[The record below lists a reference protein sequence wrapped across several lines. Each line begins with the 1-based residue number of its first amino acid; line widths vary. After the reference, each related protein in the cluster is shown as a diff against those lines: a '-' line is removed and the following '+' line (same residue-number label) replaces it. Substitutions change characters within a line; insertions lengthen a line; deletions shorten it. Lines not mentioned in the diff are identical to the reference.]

1 MVTTSRLQ
9 TSTTEDSEIIR
20 STTASFDLNYCE
32 ADDYTGPEKIQQFT
46 IANFQQLLGATDIA
60 EFTSLLKQMA
70 AKRRRIPEA
79 NRPALSRAV
88 FERLDQFNNEFFSDC
103 VWSIGTLRCNVND
116 FSSAGTT
123 TQGIDAVSAFWE
135 KVSKVSESADR
146 LCLTRLAIGLG
157 KMGVRWDNLPSS
169 TRVSLTKLIQDENY
183 FAGTASVSKVI
194 PESRELA
201 TILFTLGQ
209 LGVTTD
215 LLPEGSLSRV
225 LEEVSQIAAQFTPQG
240 LSNALH
246 GLARMGVL
254 WSDLP
259 PQAQSELPLRGAAI
273 VQEMRPDELCSI
285 TQSMAVMKVSLSFD
299 LTRLFSALFYSLVS
313 FFQVQWSTLP
323 SIYKTKL
330 LDSLE
335 RILPTLNNRELSN
348 VFWALGKTNIRYQED
363 LSDSFRG
370 VLMDSLLN
378 AAGDLKL
385 FDLESIFVGLGLM
398 QVTDM
403 PFTCTYTLFRTSF

>member
-1 MVTTSRLQ
+1 MVVQGAVVCTIFWLLGGSSNAYLTKKVSPRLQNTGYTCNNILQLNMVTTSRLQ
-9 TSTTEDSEIIR
+9 TSTTQNSESIGSAI
-20 STTASFDLNYCE
+20 APFDVNYCE
-32 ADDYTGPEKIQQFT
+32 TDDYIGPEKIHQFT
-46 IANFQQLLGATDIA
+46 IANFQQLLGATDVA
-60 EFTSLLKQMA
+60 EFSALLKQMA

-79 NRPALSRAV
+79 NRPALARAV

-116 FSSAGTT
+116 FTPAGTT
-123 TQGIDAVSAFWE
+123 IEGVDAVSSFWE
-135 KVSKVSESADR
+135 KVAKVSESADR

-157 KMGVRWDNLPSS
+157 KMGLRWDNLPTP
-169 TRVSLTKLIQDENY
+169 TRLSLTKLIQDENY
-183 FAGTASVSKVI
+183 STDAASQVKVI

-215 LLPEGSLSRV
+215 LLPEGSLFRV

-285 TQSMAVMKVSLSFD
+285 TQSMAVMKVSVILNYN
-299 LTRLFSALFYSLVS
+299 RLF
-313 FFQVQWSTLP
+313 QNM
-323 SIYKTKL
+323 I
-330 LDSLE
+330 
-335 RILPTLNNRELSN
+335 
-348 VFWALGKTNIRYQED
+348 
-363 LSDSFRG
+363 
-370 VLMDSLLN
+370 
-378 AAGDLKL
+378 
-385 FDLESIFVGLGLM
+385 
-398 QVTDM
+398 
-403 PFTCTYTLFRTSF
+403 

>member
-1 MVTTSRLQ
+1 MFWLLLTSSNAFLSRNISPQLQNIGYTWNNILQLNMVTTSRLQ
-9 TSTTEDSEIIR
+9 TSTTEDSEIVL
-20 STTASFDLNYCE
+20 STTAPFDVNYCE
-32 ADDYTGPEKIQQFT
+32 TDDYTGPEKIQQFT

-123 TQGIDAVSAFWE
+123 TQGVDAVSSFWE

-183 FAGTASVSKVI
+183 FAGAAGVSKII

-285 TQSMAVMKVSLSFD
+285 TQSMAVMKVSISFD
-299 LTRLFSALFYSLVS
+299 LTRP
-313 FFQVQWSTLP
+313 FQ
-323 SIYKTKL
+323 L
-330 LDSLE
+330 L
-335 RILPTLNNRELSN
+335 I
-348 VFWALGKTNIRYQED
+348 
-363 LSDSFRG
+363 
-370 VLMDSLLN
+370 
-378 AAGDLKL
+378 
-385 FDLESIFVGLGLM
+385 
-398 QVTDM
+398 
-403 PFTCTYTLFRTSF
+403 